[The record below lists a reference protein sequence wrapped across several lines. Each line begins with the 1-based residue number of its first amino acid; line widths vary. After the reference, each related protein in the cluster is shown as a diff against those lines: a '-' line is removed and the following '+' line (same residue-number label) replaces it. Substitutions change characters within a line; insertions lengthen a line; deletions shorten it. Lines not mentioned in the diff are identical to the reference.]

1 MSILDNIDGKACDLL
16 GENTKFRATVER
28 LVSSLV
34 DKGRWFGFSTRV
46 SDEQLDIFSAEGKN
60 GKLGNLLVDEL
71 GD

>member
-46 SDEQLDIFSAEGKN
+46 SDE
-60 GKLGNLLVDEL
+60 
-71 GD
+71 